1 MHFDSDQ
8 VTKDYLIVPAAH
20 TYSVNLCLQAHGFQ
34 DSIRS
39 SIVTPPSSPPPVDHV
54 LCLLM

>member
-39 SIVTPPSSPPPVDHV
+39 SIVTPPSSPPPVDQLV
-54 LCLLM
+54 